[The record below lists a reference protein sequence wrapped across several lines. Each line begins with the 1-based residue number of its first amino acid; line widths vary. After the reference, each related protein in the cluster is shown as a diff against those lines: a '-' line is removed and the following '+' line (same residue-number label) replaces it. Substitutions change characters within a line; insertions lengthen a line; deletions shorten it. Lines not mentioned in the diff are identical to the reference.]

1 MRCPWAEQSDIERDW
16 HDNEWGRPLHDE
28 RRLFELLSLKGAQ
41 AGLAWRTVLRKRE
54 AYREVFHG
62 FDIAAVAAMDDD
74 ELMRAT
80 HDRGIIRHRLKVA
93 SVRGNA
99 RVLMT
104 MAARGESL
112 DALLWSFTGG
122 ETIVNAYERPEEV
135 PMRTPLSDRVS
146 AELQQRGFR
155 FAGTAICYGI
165 MQSAGLINDHL
176 LDCECRTVLLR

>member
-16 HDNEWGRPLHDE
+16 HDNEWGRPLHGE
-28 RRLFELLSLKGAQ
+28 RPLFELLSLKGAQ

-54 AYREVFHG
+54 AYRALFHD

-74 ELMRAT
+74 ELMQVT
-80 HDRGIIRHRLKVA
+80 HDKGIIRHRLKVA
-93 SVRGNA
+93 SVRTNA
-99 RVLMT
+99 RVLMG

-112 DALLWSFTGG
+112 DALLWSFTAG
-122 ETIVNAYERPEEV
+122 ETIVNDYAWPEDV

-146 AELQQRGFR
+146 AELRRRGFR

-165 MQSAGLINDHL
+165 MQSAGIINDHL
-176 LDCECRTVLLR
+176 LGCECREALLR